1 MDRVYDKCGGSYNIN
16 KQTRSM
22 LRSDLCHYSDAY
34 IIVKETITVQAEN
47 NRAINRYN
55 RNLILKNNAPYI
67 KCISKTN
74 NILID
79 NAEDLHIVMFLYSLI
94 GYSKNYSKTVGT
106 L

>member
-1 MDRVYDKCGGSYNIN
+1 MDRIYDKSGESYNIN
-16 KQTRSM
+16 KQIRSM

-94 GYSKNYSKTVGT
+94 GYSINYSKTVGT

>member
-1 MDRVYDKCGGSYNIN
+1 MDRIYDKSGGSYNIN
-16 KQTRSM
+16 KQIRSM

-74 NILID
+74 NISID
-79 NAEDLHIVMFLYSLI
+79 NEEDLHIVMFLYSLI
-94 GYSKNYSKTVGT
+94 GYSKNY
-106 L
+106 